1 MHFIQPGKPTQH
13 AFVESVNGKFRD
25 YYRNQ
30 RWFRDLFAARRVIDE
45 WRQHCNNVRP
55 HSLPGYLPPAVFAKP
70 AA

>member
-25 YYRNQ
+25 
-30 RWFRDLFAARRVIDE
+30 LFEARRVIDE